1 MAAKYDFFPTP
12 QPKDKQPKERYHARL
27 VVERTLTN
35 KDIAEEISKRS
46 TIRKAE
52 AMAVLDEMADF
63 FLQKLGEGYAIK
75 LNGVGTF
82 RIHAKSP
89 SVRSKKEVRAE
100 SIKFG
105 GVVFRAEKKLT
116 KRLGATKFQ
125 KVTYSSTSTDISEIE
140 IDGRLMEY
148 FKDHTFIT
156 TKELQMLCGL
166 SKHTALRRLK
176 ERVEAG
182 KLTHPGSLRSAFY
195 FPIPGN
201 YGVSV
206 VRD

>member
-27 VVERTLTN
+27 VVERTFTN
-35 KDIAEEISKRS
+35 KDIAEEISNRS

-52 AMAVLDEMADF
+52 ALAVLDEMADF
-63 FLQKLGEGYAIK
+63 FLQKLGEGHAVK
-75 LNGVGTF
+75 LAGIGTF
-82 RIHAKSP
+82 RIRAKSP
-89 SVRSKKEVRAE
+89 AVRSKKEVRAE
-100 SIKFG
+100 SIKFD

-116 KRLGATKFQ
+116 KRLEATKFQ
-125 KVTYSSTSTDISEIE
+125 KVTYSNTSADISEIE

-148 FKDHTFIT
+148 FKDHTYIT
-156 TKELQMLCGL
+156 TKEMQMLCGL

-182 KLTHPGSLRSAFY
+182 QLTHPGPLRSAFY
-195 FPIPGN
+195 FPVPGN

-206 VRD
+206 VQD

>member
-12 QPKDKQPKERYHARL
+12 QPKSKQPKERYHARL
-27 VVERTLTN
+27 VVEHTYTN

-52 AMAVLDEMADF
+52 VMAVFDEMAEF
-63 FLQKLGEGYAIK
+63 FLQKLGEGHAIK
-75 LNGVGTF
+75 LDGLGTF
-82 RIHAKSP
+82 RIRAKSP

-105 GVVFRAEKKLT
+105 GVVYRAEKKLT
-116 KRLGATKFQ
+116 IRLGATKFQ
-125 KVTYSSTSTDISEIE
+125 KVAYSKTSVDISEIE
-140 IDGRLMEY
+140 IDGRLMEH
-148 FKDHTFIT
+148 FKDHAYIT
-156 TKELQMLCGL
+156 TKDLQILCGL

-182 KLTHPGSLRSAFY
+182 KLTHPGPLRSAFY
-195 FPIPGN
+195 FPVPGN